1 VDRAPHDR
9 ELIRRA
15 YLRSQLGAP
24 RSEHRTLSRRRY
36 GAGSIYRRKSDGLW
50 CAAIY
55 TGTRQKL
62 LYGRSPSEVK
72 AKLAAVQ
79 AELNKGR
86 LPARRAP
93 TVAEFLRSW
102 LETSVKPRVR
112 PLTYAGYKVNV
123 EKHLVPTLGK
133 VPLDQ
138 LTPGHVQQMINSRL
152 AAGFSGKSVAY
163 MHQVLRTALG
173 LAVRW
178 DMVSRNVARLVDR
191 PRIEHKPIKPL
202 SPYEARQFLR
212 AIRGHRL
219 EALFSVALA
228 LGLRQGEA
236 LGLRWEDVDFGA
248 DTLRV
253 SHQLQRIGG
262 KLVLVPPKTEKSRRT
277 LVMPTTIIERLREHE
292 KRQLAEKLWAG
303 SKWQETGLVF
313 ANRYGGPTQARRV
326 IEQFH
331 IALDQAGLRH
341 IRFHDLRHSCATLL
355 LVQGVS
361 PRVVM
366 EVLGHSEIALTM
378 NAYSHVVPELQR
390 EAAQRMQAILER

>member
-1 VDRAPHDR
+1 
-9 ELIRRA
+9 
-15 YLRSQLGAP
+15 
-24 RSEHRTLSRRRY
+24 
-36 GAGSIYRRKSDGLW
+36 
-50 CAAIY
+50 
-55 TGTRQKL
+55 
-62 LYGRSPSEVK
+62 
-72 AKLAAVQ
+72 
-79 AELNKGR
+79 
-86 LPARRAP
+86 
-93 TVAEFLRSW
+93 
-102 LETSVKPRVR
+102 VKPRVR

-133 VPLDQ
+133 IPLDQ
-138 LTPGHVQQMINSRL
+138 LTPEHVQQMINSRL
-152 AAGFSGKSVAY
+152 AAGFSGRSVAY

-178 DMVSRNVARLVDR
+178 DVVTRNVARLVDR
-191 PRIEHKPIKPL
+191 PRIERRPIKPL
-202 SPYEARQFLR
+202 SPDEARQFLR

-236 LGLRWEDVDFGA
+236 LGLRWEDVDFSA
-248 DTLRV
+248 NTLRV

-262 KLVLVPPKTEKSRRT
+262 KLVLVPPRQKTVAEH
-277 LVMPTTIIERLREHE
+277 LVMPRTIVDRLLEHE
-292 KRQLAEKLWAG
+292 KRQVTERPWAG

-313 ANRYGGPTQARRV
+313 SNQVGGPTQARRV

-331 IALDQAGLRH
+331 EALDQAGLRR

-366 EVLGHSEIALTM
+366 EVLGHSEIAMTM
-378 NAYSHVVPELQR
+378 NAYSHVVPELQQ
-390 EAAQRMQAILER
+390 EAARRMQAILER

>member
-1 VDRAPHDR
+1 MYGKTRA
-9 ELIRRA
+9 
-15 YLRSQLGAP
+15 
-24 RSEHRTLSRRRY
+24 
-36 GAGSIYRRKSDGLW
+36 
-50 CAAIY
+50 
-55 TGTRQKL
+55 
-62 LYGRSPSEVK
+62 EVK
-72 AKLAAVQ
+72 VKLAALQ
-79 AELNKGR
+79 AELSRGR
-86 LPARRAP
+86 LPAGRNP

-102 LETSVKPRVR
+102 LETSVKPRLR

-123 EKHLVPTLGK
+123 EKHLVPTLGRYR
-133 VPLDQ
+133 LDQ
-138 LTPGHVQQMINSRL
+138 LTPLHVQEMMNERL
-152 AAGFSGKSVAY
+152 ATGLSTKSVAY
-163 MHQVLRTALG
+163 IHQVLRTALG

-191 PRIEHKPIKPL
+191 PRIQRKRINPL
-202 SPYEARQFLR
+202 TPEEARKFL
-212 AIRGHRL
+212 ASIHGHRL

-236 LGLRWEDVDFGA
+236 LGLRWDDIDFKTGI
-248 DTLRV
+248 LRV
-253 SHQLQRIGG
+253 SHQLQRIDT
-262 KLVLVPPKTEKSRRT
+262 KLTLVPPKTEKSRRT
-277 LVMPTTIIERLREHE
+277 LVMPSMIVEHLREHE
-292 KRQLAEKLWAG
+292 KRQVAEKLWAG
-303 SKWQETGLVF
+303 SKWQESGLVF
-313 ANRYGGPTQARRV
+313 ANQVGQPTQARRV

-331 IALDQAGLRH
+331 DALAKAGLRR